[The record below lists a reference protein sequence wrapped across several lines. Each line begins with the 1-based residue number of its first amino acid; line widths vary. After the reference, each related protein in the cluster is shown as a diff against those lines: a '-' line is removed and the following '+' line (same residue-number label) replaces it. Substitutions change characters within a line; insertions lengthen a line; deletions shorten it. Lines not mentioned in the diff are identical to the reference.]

1 MDGLESR
8 GHGLLVVGATNHPN
22 ALDAALRRP
31 GRFDRELRIEPPTV
45 EQREDILRFYTRDMP
60 LDPLIDLNAL
70 AQRCIG
76 FVGADLAA
84 LVREAA
90 THALRQ
96 YTKKQREST
105 SSAAAQQ
112 APMLPSISWSDF
124 EAALLVTPASS
135 LRGNGALARKSTTSF
150 AQIGGLSRVKQQLRQ
165 ALEWPLQFGE
175 TFRVLGLRP
184 PRGIVLYGPPGCAK
198 TTLVRAMAA
207 STSAAFLPLDT
218 ARLYSC
224 FVGEAERILRAL
236 FSRARANRP
245 CVLFLDEIDAM
256 VHKRGMTS
264 SSASASG
271 AQSLEARILST
282 LLNEMDGMQSS
293 AGVLVV
299 AATNRLDLLDEA
311 LLRPGRFDN
320 IVYVPPPDA
329 QARTDILRVHAARM
343 LGLQQK
349 EEEEEEEEEEE
360 APPADADAPVAAD
373 ARQGQPQPQ
382 QLQQK
387 VPAIVSAEQ
396 SELEKDLAA
405 LGAELEGYTGADIAN
420 LCREAA
426 LTVLRND
433 ITNTRVVSFTP
444 FTPFLHLSREAR
456 LRCSSNCT

>member
-60 LDPLIDLNAL
+60 LDPQIDLNAL

-96 YTKKQREST
+96 YTKKQRETASG
-105 SSAAAQQ
+105 AHQQ
-112 APMLPSISWSDF
+112 PMLPSITWSDF

-150 AQIGGLSRVKQQLRQ
+150 AQIGGLARVKQQLRQ

-264 SSASASG
+264 SSANASG

-343 LGLQQK
+343 LGLQHK
-349 EEEEEEEEEEE
+349 EEAA
-360 APPADADAPVAAD
+360 APPADAEAPAAD
-373 ARQGQPQPQ
+373 ARQDQQPQPP
-382 QLQQK
+382 QQK
-387 VPAIVSAEQ
+387 EPAVSAEQ
-396 SELEKDLAA
+396 CELEKDLAA

-426 LTVLRND
+426 LTVLRKD

-444 FTPFLHLSREAR
+444 LKRFCVGLAKLGCCCTRAR
-456 LRCSSNCT
+456 FSDCSSH